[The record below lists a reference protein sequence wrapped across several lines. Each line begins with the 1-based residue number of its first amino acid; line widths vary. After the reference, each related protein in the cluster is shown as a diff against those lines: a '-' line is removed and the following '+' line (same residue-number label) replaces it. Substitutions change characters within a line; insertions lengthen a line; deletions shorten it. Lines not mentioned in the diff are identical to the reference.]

1 MELEITKIG
10 PEGWGRYAEVS
21 PEFVVES
28 TLECEPPDCGLG
40 GIVLEERPVDTPY
53 QKYGCDDNPE
63 DWSKRFDLRTWGVF
77 LAMTAGRPVGGAA
90 VAPPSPGMVVTEGRK
105 DAACLWDL
113 RVSAADRRRGVGKAL
128 LARCAEW
135 AREQGFRLLAI
146 ETQNVN
152 VPACRLYAAAGCELV
167 DIRRTGY
174 AGCPEVAHEAML
186 IWHLAL

>member
-10 PEGWGRYAEVS
+10 AEGWGRYAQVS

-28 TLECEPPDCGLG
+28 VLECKPAGGGLG
-40 GIVLEERPVDTPY
+40 GIVLEERLVDTPY
-53 QKYGCDDNPE
+53 QKYGCDDNPQE
-63 DWSKRFDLRTWGVF
+63 WSRGFDLETWGIF
-77 LAMTAGRPVGGAA
+77 LATIAGQPAGGAA

-113 RVSAADRRRGVGKAL
+113 RVSAADRRCGVGKAL

-135 AREQGFRLLAI
+135 ARKQGFRLLAI

-152 VPACRLYAAAGCELV
+152 VPACRFYAATGCELV
-167 DIRRTGY
+167 DIRRSGY
-174 AGCPEVAHEAML
+174 AGCPEFAHEAML